1 MCSRNGGNPW
11 TARCGNFRPNQ
22 PCRVPGAG
30 KPSFAWW
37 KSWPDSFIAIGSGL
51 PKLFGQETAV
61 EMFDDIGWGD
71 WFRYL
76 VGALEVLGGIGLI
89 LPKTTRLAAICLCG
103 LMIGAVVFTLAYL
116 EVNGT
121 IVTPMILFALFA
133 FIAWSR
139 RTA

>member
-1 MCSRNGGNPW
+1 MDSALRQLSTEP
-11 TARCGNFRPNQ
+11 A
-22 PCRVPGAG
+22 VPSTGRRQTVLRAVEILAG
-30 KPSFAWW
+30 L
-37 KSWPDSFIAIGSGL
+37 FIAIGSGL
-51 PKLFGQETAV
+51 PKLFGEATAV

-116 EVNGT
+116 EVEAT
-121 IVTPMILFALFA
+121 IVTPMILCALFA

>member
-1 MCSRNGGNPW
+1 MDSALRQLSTEPAVPAAGRRQ
-11 TARCGNFRPNQ
+11 TVL
-22 PCRVPGAG
+22 RVVEILAG
-30 KPSFAWW
+30 L
-37 KSWPDSFIAIGSGL
+37 FIAIASGL
-51 PKLFGQETAV
+51 PKLFGEATAV

-71 WFRYL
+71 WFRYV

-116 EVNGT
+116 EVEAT
-121 IVTPMILFALFA
+121 IVTPMILFAIFA

-139 RTA
+139 RTT